1 MTNVQG
7 TGQTLGAV
15 PCDCDLFWA
24 GDYMRIRGH
33 VSSWE
38 MFSGLRKSK
47 HEHGLN
53 KVHTGVT
60 KISPLSVLTTVAQQI
75 KWSLK
80 RD

>member
-1 MTNVQG
+1 
-7 TGQTLGAV
+7 
-15 PCDCDLFWA
+15 
-24 GDYMRIRGH
+24 MRIRGH